1 MRWEIQRVGVFVAW
15 VHERAADDMR
25 GIMIRTTTTKETAV
39 VGMLVLLAALLKC
52 VIPFARAEDSHVIG
66 TMILPPIEER
76 AATDGEAIAVAPG
89 ASEDTLKACIARIP
103 KVASVGQHMLA
114 EQSCVGE
121 EKTRKAMRSA
131 PKF

>member
-1 MRWEIQRVGVFVAW
+1 
-15 VHERAADDMR
+15 
-25 GIMIRTTTTKETAV
+25 MIRTTTTKGTVV

-52 VIPFARAEDSHVIG
+52 AIPFAQAEDSHVKG
-66 TMILPPIEER
+66 TMIVPRIEELAVTNR
-76 AATDGEAIAVAPG
+76 EAIVMAPG
-89 ASEDTLKACIARIP
+89 AAEDTLKACMARIP
-103 KVASVGQHMLA
+103 KLASVGQHMLA